1 MIIIC
6 LHLGI
11 NKKKKLKNGAVFI
24 HVLSLYM
31 GIRKLFFF
39 GCAMHL
45 VGSQFPGQGL
55 NLGYGSESSES

>member
-1 MIIIC
+1 M
-6 LHLGI
+6 GQ
-11 NKKKKLKNGAVFI
+11 F
-24 HVLSLYM
+24 LYM
-31 GIRKLFFF
+31 YCLCTWESENFFFF